1 MGMSARLRSALGLAG
16 AVFVAGAALQGLQA
30 WTGARAGVQVAAQ
43 AKPGDIF
50 MISSVTCSYCE
61 RARAWFTEHRVP
73 FTECMIER
81 DSRCAATY
89 TALMAPGTPVL
100 LVRGQRLVGFN
111 ARAVAQTLVG
121 SLP

>member
-1 MGMSARLRSALGLAG
+1 MNARLRSALGLAG
-16 AVFVAGAALQGLQA
+16 AVFVAGAALQGGQA
-30 WTGARAGVQVAAQ
+30 WSGARAGVQVAAQ

-73 FTECMIER
+73 FTECLIER

-89 TALMAPGTPVL
+89 SVLMAPGTPVL

-111 ARAVAQTLVG
+111 GQAVAEALSQPT
-121 SLP
+121 P

>member
-1 MGMSARLRSALGLAG
+1 
-16 AVFVAGAALQGLQA
+16 
-30 WTGARAGVQVAAQ
+30 
-43 AKPGDIF
+43 

-73 FTECMIER
+73 FTECLIER

-89 TALMAPGTPVL
+89 SALMAPGTPVL

-111 ARAVAQTLVG
+111 VQAVAEVLSSPT
-121 SLP
+121 P

>member
-1 MGMSARLRSALGLAG
+1 MNARLRSALGLAG

-50 MISSVTCSYCE
+50 MISSVTCTYCT
-61 RARAWFTEHRVP
+61 RARAWLTEYRVP
-73 FTECMIER
+73 FTECLIER

-111 ARAVAQTLVG
+111 AQEVAQVLSRPT
-121 SLP
+121 P